1 MSFAIIHPRN
11 NVEGW
16 GWRVR
21 RRRYDCGDYA
31 HDRAVRAALGRDGRD
46 ADFVEGGELRKYPGA
61 SCHGHGDY
69 RLRRHINLGEGG
81 RLDAARL
88 FRGLRILRP
97 DADRPRE
104 GVARRE
110 LGGVPDRS
118 RRARRPVRASIPAPC
133 DAAFRVIPLL
143 RPVDGTKRSEL
154 RPVCC
159 VFRRRRFAHLLQAPR
174 PARRRKHVRGQDGDG
189 GVRKYREHEEHPAV
203 EGHRAQD

>member
-1 MSFAIIHPRN
+1 M
-11 NVEGW
+11 
-16 GWRVR
+16 
-21 RRRYDCGDYA
+21 
-31 HDRAVRAALGRDGRD
+31 RAALRRDGRD
-46 ADFVEGGELRKYPGA
+46 ADFVEGGELGKYPGA

-118 RRARRPVRASIPAPC
+118 RRARRPVRASSPTPR
-133 DAAFRVIPLL
+133 DVAFGVVSLL
-143 RPVDGTKRSEL
+143 RSVDGAECL
-154 RPVCC
+154 GFRPVCC
-159 VFRRRRFAHLLQAPR
+159 LLRRRRLAHLLQAPR
-174 PARRRKHVRGQDGDG
+174 PARRGKHIRGQDGDG
-189 GVRKYREHEEHPAV
+189 GVRKYREHEEHSAV
-203 EGHRAQD
+203 EGRCEQDRARRGCR